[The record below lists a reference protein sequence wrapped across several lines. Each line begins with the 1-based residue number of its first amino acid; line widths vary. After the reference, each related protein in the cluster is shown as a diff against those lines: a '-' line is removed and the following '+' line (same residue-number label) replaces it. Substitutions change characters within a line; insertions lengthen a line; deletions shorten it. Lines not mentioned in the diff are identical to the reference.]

1 MNIASILG
9 QAMVEYLVV
18 TGALVMALG
27 ISLADDDSVL
37 WQLASA
43 FQEAYRRFSFAISI
57 PT

>member
-1 MNIASILG
+1 
-9 QAMVEYLVV
+9 MVEYLVV

-43 FQEAYRRFSFAISI
+43 FQEAYRRFSFSISI